1 MLATTFVFVKEEVK
15 RKQRRCK
22 DMSELHSLVSAV
34 SFFAQII
41 VLNAGKI
48 FPQFFVLFAMEQPQI

>member
-1 MLATTFVFVKEEVK
+1 MKI
-15 RKQRRCK
+15 QRHVRT
-22 DMSELHSLVSAV
+22 SLVSAM

-48 FPQFFVLFAMEQPQI
+48 FPQFFVLFAMEQLQI